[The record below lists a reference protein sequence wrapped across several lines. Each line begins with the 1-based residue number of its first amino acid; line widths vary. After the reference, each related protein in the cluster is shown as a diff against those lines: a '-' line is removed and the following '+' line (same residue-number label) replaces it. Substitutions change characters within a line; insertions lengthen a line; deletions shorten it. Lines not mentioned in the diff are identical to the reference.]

1 MSFQR
6 VFHLRNQRYYK
17 KQLQNHQKF
26 PSLCDVPISSTIS
39 LKELRRTNLLII
51 YQRIIDRLLEIYCD
65 NEIFTPLTE
74 ISQQDS
80 VIVREELNTLDD
92 IILYASSV
100 FESINTNEMLTI
112 CFSKTNRFVEC
123 VLIEIKNNSTIKS
136 SYKLCSN
143 YTTKNLINIYM
154 TNILENYLY
163 TQRCIELL
171 NKVCCDMRII
181 YDTNHTVI
189 YVSRYRFF
197 IDKYLY
203 CEIRESISGQSY
215 NTFEEFA
222 NFVYSNLVQQSDDS
236 ISLRFV
242 E

>member
-6 VFHLRNQRYYK
+6 VFHLRNQRYYR
-17 KQLQNHQKF
+17 KQLQNQKF
-26 PSLCDVPISSTIS
+26 PSFCNVPISLTY
-39 LKELRRTNLLII
+39 LEELRRTNLLII
-51 YQRIIDRLLEIYCD
+51 CKRIIDQLLEIYCD

-80 VIVREELNTLDD
+80 VIVQEELNTLDD

-112 CFSKTNRFVEC
+112 CFSRSNMFVKC
-123 VLIEIKNNSTIKS
+123 VLIEIKNNSIIRS
-136 SYKLCSN
+136 SYHLCDN
-143 YTTKNLINIYM
+143 YKSKNIVNRYM

-171 NKVCCDMRII
+171 NKVCRDVEIV
-181 YDTNHTVI
+181 YDANHTIIHVNI
-189 YVSRYRFF
+189 YHFF
-197 IDKYLY
+197 IDKYSFY
-203 CEIRESISGQSY
+203 KIRESISGQSY

-222 NFVYSNLVQQSDDS
+222 NFVYSNLVQQSDDG

>member
-6 VFHLRNQRYYK
+6 VFHLRNQRYYR
-17 KQLQNHQKF
+17 KQIQNYQKF
-26 PSLCDVPISSTIS
+26 PSLCGVPMS
-39 LKELRRTNLLII
+39 LTYFEELRRTNLLII
-51 YQRIIDRLLEIYCD
+51 DQQIIDQLLEIYCD

-123 VLIEIKNNSTIKS
+123 VLIEIKNNSTIRSLYHLCDNYKS
-136 SYKLCSN
+136 
-143 YTTKNLINIYM
+143 KNIVNRYM

-171 NKVCCDMRII
+171 NKVCCDVRIV
-181 YDTNHTVI
+181 YDAYHTVMH
-189 YVSRYRFF
+189 VSRYRFS
-197 IDKYLY
+197 INKSS
-203 CEIRESISGQSY
+203 CNEIQERISGQSY
-215 NTFEEFA
+215 NTFEVFA
-222 NFVYSNLVQQSDDS
+222 NFVYSNLVQQSGDG